1 MNNYEIRTPFCL
13 IKNMYIK
20 YLSTLWFR
28 LIVCVMYI
36 VFHLI
41 GITQLI
47 KCACEFNSYGE
58 YEYMY
63 CKLKLIPIFMAL
75 FKINRPITQ
84 IF

>member
-1 MNNYEIRTPFCL
+1 MH
-13 IKNMYIK
+13 
-20 YLSTLWFR
+20 TLVLVDSLCNVHCISLDWHNPA
-28 LIVCVMYI
+28 L
-36 VFHLI
+36 L
-41 GITQLI
+41 LI